1 MLVVI
6 TCPECGH
13 LGRVPEK
20 RLGHKVRCKGC
31 GGTFRPDA
39 AATQDS
45 AETKK
50 FAKKD
55 LSPKKA
61 GQAGPQSGFLG
72 LLKKPTII
80 EGAVL
85 GAISG
90 IISGVIIGAI
100 TSAIYFEPKK
110 GIIVESANQSAVG
123 SAIGGGMTG
132 FIIGFFGGTSIGA
145 VIGLV
150 GGYFQS
156 ESLATGWRRIVAFGM
171 VIGAGVSAII
181 ASEHFQW
188 IPIGA
193 VVGAGGALLW
203 LALQNW
209 ERSSDVPLVRD
220 FQWEEEEEKPT
231 DAKTNL

>member
-6 TCPECGH
+6 ACPECGH
-13 LGRVPEK
+13 LGRVPER

-31 GGTFRPDA
+31 GSTFRPDA
-39 AATQDS
+39 AVTHAS
-45 AETKK
+45 PETKK

-61 GQAGPQSGFLG
+61 GQARPLPGFLG

-90 IISGVIIGAI
+90 ITSGVIIGAI
-100 TSAIYFEPKK
+100 TSAIYFEPKE
-110 GIIVESANQSAVG
+110 GIIVESANQGAVG
-123 SAIGGGMTG
+123 TAIAGGMIG
-132 FIIGFFGGTSIGA
+132 FIIGFFAGTSIGA

-156 ESLATGWRRIVAFGM
+156 ESFATGWRRIITFGM

-181 ASEHFQW
+181 AGDHYQW

-220 FQWEEEEEKPT
+220 FQWEEEEKPT
-231 DAKTNL
+231 APKTDL